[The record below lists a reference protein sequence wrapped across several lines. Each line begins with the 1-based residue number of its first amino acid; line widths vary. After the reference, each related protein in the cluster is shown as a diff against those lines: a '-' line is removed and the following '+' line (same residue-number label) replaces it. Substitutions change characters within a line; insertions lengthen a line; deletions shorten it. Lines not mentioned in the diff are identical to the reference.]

1 MPGLPGMSRIP
12 VVSASPG
19 MAGLPGPPSVPKLH
33 SLDRIMERGR
43 EKEYL
48 YARPTEEEDEE
59 EEEEEWEYPDETQ
72 VYLRSK
78 FYESWL
84 WTDVDLPS
92 QADRDG

>member
-1 MPGLPGMSRIP
+1 
-12 VVSASPG
+12 
-19 MAGLPGPPSVPKLH
+19 
-33 SLDRIMERGR
+33 MERGR

-92 QADRDG
+92 QADRDGWVRDHSLVSVDWERVASRRVNKCSSNDDAEI